1 MPALPEHRGDYA
13 LLAIG
18 VLGASTSP
26 PLIAA
31 ATAPALAIAFWR
43 TGAAAVILAPFLFA
57 RGIGAVPR
65 RALALAL
72 LAGAALA
79 IHFGTFIPSLS
90 YTSVSSATALVCS
103 QAVWA
108 ALLGRVLGERL
119 PARAWVGV
127 GVCFAGVMLI
137 TGVDVSLD
145 ARALAG
151 DALAFAGGVF
161 GGVYI
166 VTGGFVRRDLN
177 TLAYTVICYGT
188 CALLLL
194 GVCLVAGVPLG
205 GYSELDWLRIAA
217 ITVLGQLIGHSLF
230 NFVLRSISPTIVS
243 LSGLFTVPLA
253 SIIAAVALSETPP
266 AAAVPALVLL
276 LAGTALVINARA
288 RASAAAA

>member
-1 MPALPEHRGDYA
+1 MPALPEHQGDYA

-57 RGIGAVPR
+57 RGIGAVPP
-65 RALALAL
+65 RALKLAL

-127 GVCFAGVMLI
+127 GVCFAGVLLI

-145 ARALAG
+145 ARALVG

-188 CALLLL
+188 CAVLLLV
-194 GVCLVAGVPLG
+194 VCLVSGVSLG
-205 GYSELDWLRIAA
+205 GYSELDQILERERAYVA
-217 ITVLGQLIGHSLF
+217 QTEDDDEDFFREMSGKPERRQSYGFDKHTAEKLLGDFKSHKQHGHKKRKKSFLDELF
-230 NFVLRSISPTIVS
+230 D
-243 LSGLFTVPLA
+243 
-253 SIIAAVALSETPP
+253 
-266 AAAVPALVLL
+266 
-276 LAGTALVINARA
+276 
-288 RASAAAA
+288 